1 MELFIL
7 RQIRSLDLRKRQL
20 KMSLGCKTHK
30 RICAVTSKA
39 FNGLV
44 ETFMNTE
51 KMSIDDSL
59 KHDH

>member
-1 MELFIL
+1 
-7 RQIRSLDLRKRQL
+7 
-20 KMSLGCKTHK
+20 MSLGRKTHK